1 MFNAIAHALLALA
14 PEFDAAKVEGVPMSL
29 KAWIDGSASN
39 GWRESM
45 GAKCLVRHFF
55 AN

>member
-1 MFNAIAHALLALA
+1 MFNVIAQALFSLA
-14 PEFDAAKVEGVPMSL
+14 PELNIAKVEGVPTSL
-29 KAWIDGSASN
+29 KAWIDGSSSN

-45 GAKCLVRHFF
+45 GAKCQVRHFF

>member
-14 PEFDAAKVEGVPMSL
+14 PELDVAKTENVPMSL
-29 KAWIDGSASN
+29 KVWFDGSASN

-45 GAKCLVRHFF
+45 GAKCQVRHFF
-55 AN
+55 AY